1 MNRRTLMG
9 LASASVA
16 SAGLARAGL
25 VPTGLAHKGLTSLLG
40 GSALALARPSDTSA
54 SGKGPLARG
63 QLLRLGAVSSAHART
78 REISVWLPPGYEASD
93 QSYPVLYM
101 HDGQNLF
108 DPATANFGEWGVDEH
123 LERLIANGQVRAPI
137 VVGVWNTELR
147 QREYVPSDLI
157 AALPDDMRSEIQ
169 STYGGPPLSEGYLRF
184 LTDELKPLID
194 RRFRTLVGAP
204 DTLIAGSSMGGLI
217 SLYALMKRPDVFS
230 AAACLSTHW
239 PLRITGQ
246 AEGPALDA
254 WRSRL
259 TETWTRIIASGLPA
273 PGTHRLYFDRGDETL
288 DSFYGEFQT
297 AVDAA
302 ITALGY
308 GPEAFRTLVFPGARH
323 DEASWNSRLDV
334 PLTFLLTPTQI
345 ANRTQA

>member
-1 MNRRTLMG
+1 MNRRSLVG
-9 LASASVA
+9 LA
-16 SAGLARAGL
+16 SAGLASSGLWGAGL
-25 VPTGLAHKGLTSLLG
+25 WGPRFAYAGSSIPILPGSVRDHPAQSGTGRAASAPAH
-40 GSALALARPSDTSA
+40 
-54 SGKGPLARG
+54 G
-63 QLLRLGAVSSAHART
+63 QLIRLGPFPSSHART
-78 REISVWLPPGYEASD
+78 REISIWLPPGYEASS

-108 DPATANFGEWGVDEH
+108 DAATANFGEWGVDEH
-123 LERLIANGQVRAPI
+123 LERLIALGQVRAPI
-137 VVGVWNTELR
+137 VVGVWNTPLR
-147 QREYVPSDLI
+147 QREYVPADLI
-157 AALPDDMRSEIQ
+157 SALPDDMRDQIQ
-169 STYGGPPLSEGYLRF
+169 STYGGAPLSDGYLRF
-184 LTDELKPLID
+184 LTDDLKPFID
-194 RRFRTLVGAP
+194 RRYRTLTGPA

-217 SLYALMKRPDVFS
+217 SLYALMKRPDIFS

-239 PLRITGQ
+239 PLKLAEQ
-246 AEGPALDA
+246 AEGPALQA
-254 WRSRL
+254 WRARL
-259 TETWTRIIASGLPA
+259 IETWTRVIAEGLPR
-273 PGTHRLYFDRGDETL
+273 PGNHRLYFDRGDETL
-288 DSFYGEFQT
+288 DSFYGEFQF